1 MDKKFCI
8 ESVDNEEDKQLS
20 FLKEIFDGFLY
31 GYFVYIGIANVIC
44 KSLTKDNLFVYLSK
58 TLPIKF
64 NIKPNVNT
72 IHSWNINRLI
82 TLYSILLFV
91 IIMAIF
97 LILICVKNSKDLSKN
112 FLTVPNIFI
121 FLLVIFS
128 ILLLMMTVVKIIS
141 HNSITKVEIRVIVL
155 FSIVLI
161 LCASYFFKKIVKLM
175 KQKENTEGKVL
186 ANLFVP
192 TLIGLFLSF

>member
-1 MDKKFCI
+1 MNKKFCI

-58 TLPIKF
+58 TLPIKL

-82 TLYSILLFV
+82 LLYSIILFV
-91 IIMAIF
+91 IVMAIF
-97 LILICVKNSKDLSKN
+97 LILILVKSSIDLSTNYLKRS
-112 FLTVPNIFI
+112 NIVM
-121 FLLVIFS
+121 FLLTTIS
-128 ILLLMMTVVKIIS
+128 IVFLLMTISHIIS
-141 HNSITKVEIRVIVL
+141 NNLITKVEIRRIVL

-161 LCASYFFKKIVKLM
+161 LSVSYFFKKIVKLM